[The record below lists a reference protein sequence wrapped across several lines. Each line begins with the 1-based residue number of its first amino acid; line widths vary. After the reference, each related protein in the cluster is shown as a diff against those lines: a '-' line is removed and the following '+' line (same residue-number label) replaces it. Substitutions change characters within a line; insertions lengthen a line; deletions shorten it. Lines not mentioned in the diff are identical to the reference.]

1 MDEMRPKKDLHPR
14 VKEGLSI
21 FRKGG
26 KFLKKLW
33 SCVSRRVQQ
42 GNLVLSSELKMQI
55 GHGGCKELSSYIS
68 ITGFSSIILM
78 KGCYPTQDFPHAA
91 ELLILCHGTII

>member
-42 GNLVLSSELKMQI
+42 GNLVLSSELK
-55 GHGGCKELSSYIS
+55 CKLAMVAVKSFQATFQSLAFHQS
-68 ITGFSSIILM
+68 F
-78 KGCYPTQDFPHAA
+78 
-91 ELLILCHGTII
+91 